1 MGESEAAH
9 FGSVLS
15 EEAEKSF
22 GTQAR
27 SREASGSQLC
37 SILLAAAVRFS
48 KQAGSGP
55 WVAAAYVEVKL
66 VLRRRRARR
75 ACGPPPIMNG
85 GDVAKVALVQRFVGP
100 KGVEPAGRGKV
111 AKLK

>member
-48 KQAGSGP
+48 KQAGSGRIR
-55 WVAAAYVEVKL
+55 VAAAYVEVKL

-75 ACGPPPIMNG
+75 ALWSSAHHGF
-85 GDVAKVALVQRFVGP
+85 RW
-100 KGVEPAGRGKV
+100 
-111 AKLK
+111 

>member
-37 SILLAAAVRFS
+37 SIRTHL
-48 KQAGSGP
+48 
-55 WVAAAYVEVKL
+55 
-66 VLRRRRARR
+66 ARR
-75 ACGPPPIMNG
+75 QMLTPVGHTITCWLWLLT
-85 GDVAKVALVQRFVGP
+85 VAGLDHSPDGIAEDTVVAP
-100 KGVEPAGRGKV
+100 D
-111 AKLK
+111 